1 MDILSGYESTESS
14 RGVQM
19 STKLL
24 IEQEQVGQVAEI
36 WGDPEW
42 APQNGRARQQWEN
55 DHCYAMALLSP
66 APLT

>member
-1 MDILSGYESTESS
+1 
-14 RGVQM
+14 M

-24 IEQEQVGQVAEI
+24 IEQKQVGQVAEI

-55 DHCYAMALLSP
+55 DHCYVMALLSP